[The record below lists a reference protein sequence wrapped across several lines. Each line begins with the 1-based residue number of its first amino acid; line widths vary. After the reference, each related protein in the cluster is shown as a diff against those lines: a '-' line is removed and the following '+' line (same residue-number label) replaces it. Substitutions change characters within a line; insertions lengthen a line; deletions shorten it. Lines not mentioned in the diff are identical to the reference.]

1 LRSLGLLLSLTLTL
15 GACGH
20 SVGVDAE
27 GGMNTYPA
35 NYKADILAA
44 MRAYLKNPAGIRDAV
59 ISEPVLKTS
68 GTGTLYIA
76 CLRFT
81 PKKNASE
88 YAASKEIAAI
98 FMAGRLDRFVD
109 VPRDECTGVTYAA
122 FPELQK
128 LSP

>member
-1 LRSLGLLLSLTLTL
+1 LGLLFSLPLTL

-20 SVGVDAE
+20 SLGVDAE
-27 GGMNTYPA
+27 AGMNTYPT
-35 NYKADILAA
+35 NYKADILAG
-44 MRAYLKNPAGIRDAV
+44 MRAYLKTPAGIRDAAL
-59 ISEPVLKTS
+59 SEPVLKTS

-81 PKKNASE
+81 PIKNATD
-88 YAASKEIAAI
+88 YAPPKEIAAI

-109 VPRDECTGVTYAA
+109 VPKDECTGVSYAA

-128 LSP
+128 LAP